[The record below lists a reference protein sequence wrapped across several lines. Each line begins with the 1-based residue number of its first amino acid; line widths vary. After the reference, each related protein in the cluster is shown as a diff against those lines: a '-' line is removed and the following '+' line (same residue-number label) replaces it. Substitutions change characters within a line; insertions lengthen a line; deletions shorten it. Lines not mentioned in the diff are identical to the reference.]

1 MFSDAERFP
10 STRSPDARLATPP
23 CSDKLLAG
31 SFLLG
36 APVSERDL
44 RLDVAPAVRAL
55 LGRGLGLEGS
65 IGHHG
70 IGLEIVST

>member
-1 MFSDAERFP
+1 MFYDTERFP

-44 RLDVAPAVRAL
+44 CLDMPPAVRAP
-55 LGRGLGLEGS
+55 LGRGLVLK
-65 IGHHG
+65 
-70 IGLEIVST
+70 VR